1 MVWYKN
7 WNEYKQNF
15 QSVNL
20 YCLYFRNSCLYRFA
34 GETQMNCKRNNWI
47 PDLSSS
53 IQFSVA
59 C

>member
-20 YCLYFRNSCLYRFA
+20 YCLYFRNSCSYRFA
-34 GETQMNCKRNNWI
+34 GETQMNCK
-47 PDLSSS
+47 
-53 IQFSVA
+53 
-59 C
+59 